1 MLRRMRIRSKLFAIV
16 VAPIVALIVLAGSG
30 LRTRIDDG
38 QKANQVRRFAV
49 LAAAVRPVT
58 QRLADERA
66 LSVQFLVAKTDTTPD
81 ALTAARTQLDQATA
95 KLRAATK
102 QSGIVPPK
110 LAEHLSGA
118 EADFLLVKQTRSQL
132 DAGAVN
138 ADHVVQNYS
147 SAVDHLL
154 DFIDEFGNI
163 PEVSD
168 AAITRATQAAAEV
181 GIAREGYA
189 IERDLVVSALSAG
202 SLTIEQYGTLR
213 ARQQQVADQIRRFKH
228 DASPAA
234 AKAITDLETKE
245 SMAPANE
252 MEQAAANSGPYA
264 PLVGSPADYAVLAT
278 QRTTALTVI
287 ENQAS
292 TAVLTAA
299 RAKATASRAA
309 ERNYLAG
316 TLGALAVALGLATLV
331 ARSLVRP
338 IRELTQ
344 AATDAAEIHLPRLV
358 ETIHS
363 ADAVNGSTADLT
375 LPPISVRS
383 GDEIGGLAR
392 AFNAVQDVTIRTAI
406 EQITLRRSVGDMFV
420 NLGRRSQTL
429 VDRQLELIDSLE
441 TAERDPDALN
451 DLFAL
456 DHLATRMRRNAENL
470 LVLAGEE
477 APRKWG
483 QAIPLVDVIRAAVSE
498 VEDYPRVDV
507 VAQDELFLA
516 GHAASD
522 IAHLLAE
529 LIENAT
535 SFSAPTTRVRV
546 RVEQAGER
554 CLVSVVDQ
562 GIGMSDTDLAS
573 VNERLANP
581 PEADFSL
588 GNRIGFFVIGRLAKR
603 TGTAVRLGRSS
614 SSGVIAQ
621 LALPP
626 TLVTANAGELLSPT
640 SMPQG
645 PLLDSPQSARDRLI
659 GALRTQPAAGPDR
672 GVDSGAA
679 ALAAHDGPVPITAA
693 IRTTPPTP
701 TAASMPPADDSAAG
715 NRSSA
720 RTGDA
725 DLGMLPKRRNGQTG
739 RTQPVG
745 DPAGEVPDLVGLA
758 GVDDSPQRAA
768 EPPMSSSA
776 PDALA
781 PLPSRRA
788 NRTVEPAAMPTFAHE
803 PIARADAGLDSGS
816 ASSLDDGTGA
826 DTGTGPDIGTGLGS
840 DARPAPTG
848 RRNLGAFFGA
858 GNAAQR
864 DVASPPDLVT
874 PSTDLPT
881 PAPGLWAA
889 PGAPA
894 APLQP
899 MAEPATA
906 AFTPIPPAPPVPER
920 SAAPLTSALDD
931 RSWPAGLSVPASAPT
946 SAPALAPAAIAM
958 PIPTAAHLPTATQSP
973 MAATPLPTRV
983 VPPSPTT
990 AVPPAPTFSPMSGG
1004 VGFGTPGGTT
1014 SADANGLD
1022 ERLAASSG
1030 LSSLLGQARVTPAGL
1045 PQRAAG
1051 ATRRTVPGPAPMP
1064 EVPHGRGV
1072 RSADDVRS
1080 MLSRFRGGVER
1091 GRHLPDPTAARS
1103 TED

>member
-81 ALTAARTQLDQATA
+81 ALTAARTQLDQAIT

-102 QSGIVPPK
+102 RSGAVPPK
-110 LAEHLSGA
+110 LAEHLGAA
-118 EADFLLVKQTRSQL
+118 EADFLLVKQTRGQL

-163 PEVSD
+163 PELSD

-181 GIAREGYA
+181 GVAREGYA

-234 AKAITDLETKE
+234 AKAITDLETKV

-264 PLVGSPADYAVLAT
+264 PLVGSPSDYAVLAT
-278 QRTTALTVI
+278 QRTTALTTI

-292 TAVLTAA
+292 NAVLTAA

-316 TLGALAVALGLATLV
+316 TLGALAVALGLAVLV

-344 AATDAAEIHLPRLV
+344 AATDAAEVHLPRLV
-358 ETIHS
+358 EAIHS
-363 ADAVNGSTADLT
+363 ADAVNGSATDFA
-375 LPPISVRS
+375 LPPIAVRS
-383 GDEIGGLAR
+383 KDEIGGLAR

-406 EQITLRRSVGDMFV
+406 EQINLRRSVGDMFV

-562 GIGMSDTDLAS
+562 GIGMSDTDLAN

-659 GALRTQPAAGPDR
+659 GALRTQPTAGPDS
-672 GVDSGAA
+672 GPDSAVTA
-679 ALAAHDGPVPITAA
+679 PAAHDGPVSITAANRSNPPTPITASM
-693 IRTTPPTP
+693 RP
-701 TAASMPPADDSAAG
+701 ASVPPADETAAG
-715 NRSSA
+715 NRSST
-720 RTGDA
+720 RTGEA
-725 DLGMLPKRRNGQTG
+725 DLGVLPKRRNGRAG
-739 RTQPVG
+739 RTQPAG
-745 DPAGEVPDLVGLA
+745 DPAGDVPTLGGPADPA
-758 GVDDSPQRAA
+758 SFDESPVRAV
-768 EPPMSSSA
+768 EPVSSRA
-776 PDALA
+776 TDALA

-788 NRTVEPAAMPTFAHE
+788 NRAAEPAAVPPFALE
-803 PIARADAGLDSGS
+803 PIARADAGLD
-816 ASSLDDGTGA
+816 TGQ
-826 DTGTGPDIGTGLGS
+826 DTQ
-840 DARPAPTG
+840 PAATG

-858 GNAAQR
+858 GSAAQR
-864 DVASPPDLVT
+864 DVASSPDLVP
-874 PSTDLPT
+874 PSTDPSA

-889 PGAPA
+889 PGIAA
-894 APLQP
+894 APPQP
-899 MAEPATA
+899 MAEPAA
-906 AFTPIPPAPPVPER
+906 ASFAPMPPVAPVIPER
-920 SAAPLTSALDD
+920 TSAPLTSALDE
-931 RSWPAGLSVPASAPT
+931 RSWPTGLGLSTPAPMSAPVPAPVAAPT
-946 SAPALAPAAIAM
+946 PAAHAPAAALN
-958 PIPTAAHLPTATQSP
+958 PTV
-973 MAATPLPTRV
+973 ATPLPSRV

-1004 VGFGTPGGTT
+1004 VGFGTPGGMA
-1014 SADANGLD
+1014 SGDGLD

-1051 ATRRTVPGPAPMP
+1051 ATRRTVPGPAPVP
-1064 EVPHGRGV
+1064 DEPHGRGA

-1091 GRHLPDPTAARS
+1091 GRHLPEPTAARS